1 MDTCEKFW
9 EDFYRSVEAHSGKP
23 IPGRRSKNESSSF
36 SKKEEAIRAC
46 ETKVSKRDARA
57 FSNAWEILEPELA
70 RIRWEKRYGDIMPDG
85 SGDDA

>member
-23 IPGRRSKNESSSF
+23 IPGRSKNE

>member
-23 IPGRRSKNESSSF
+23 IPGRRSKNESSS

-57 FSNAWEILEPELA
+57 FSNASAILEPELA
-70 RIRWEKRYGDIMPDG
+70 RKRWKKKFGDIMPDG